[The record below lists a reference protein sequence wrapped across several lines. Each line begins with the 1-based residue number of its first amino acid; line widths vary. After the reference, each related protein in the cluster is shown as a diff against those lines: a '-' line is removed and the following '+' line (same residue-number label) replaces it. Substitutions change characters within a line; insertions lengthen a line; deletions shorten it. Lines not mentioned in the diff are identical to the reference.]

1 MVLGKL
7 LSGGL
12 VDSVGKIVDDLHV
25 SEEEKAQA
33 KAKLLELE
41 NEVKL
46 KQMDINLADAKPT
59 AGGISGMLQRSWRP
73 LIGMSCAL
81 AIFWEF
87 VLSKFILFICGLFQ
101 YEVVNIP
108 ELEMG
113 TLMPLVM
120 ALLGMSGIRSF
131 EKLKKINS
139 DKGKE

>member
-46 KQMDINLADAKPT
+46 KQMDINLADAKST
-59 AGGISGMLQRSWRP
+59 AGGISGMGR
-73 LIGMSCAL
+73 
-81 AIFWEF
+81 
-87 VLSKFILFICGLFQ
+87 
-101 YEVVNIP
+101 
-108 ELEMG
+108 
-113 TLMPLVM
+113 
-120 ALLGMSGIRSF
+120 
-131 EKLKKINS
+131 
-139 DKGKE
+139 